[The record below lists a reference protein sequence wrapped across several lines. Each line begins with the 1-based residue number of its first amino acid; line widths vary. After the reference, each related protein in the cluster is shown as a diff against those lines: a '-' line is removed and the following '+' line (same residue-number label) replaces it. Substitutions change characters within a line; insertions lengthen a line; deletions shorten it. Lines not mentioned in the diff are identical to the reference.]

1 MMYKVL
7 IVEDEEMIRKGL
19 RYTFP
24 WESLDLIVVGEA
36 SNGVEGLS
44 KIDELNPDVVIL
56 DINMPMMNG
65 ITMLEKSLSDHNYAA
80 IILSGYDEFNLAKQ
94 AIHLGATDY
103 LLKPVNNDELTAAL
117 EKAKEEAIIKKQY
130 IPLIKDTTSPHSLE
144 KIHLNLIKDMPSS
157 SKHVAKMISYIKENY
172 NQRISIQDLVDILQ
186 LSSTYL
192 NQEFKK
198 ETSYTFNDYVNRY
211 RIKKAITL
219 MKNGDEKIYN
229 IAYAV
234 GFKDYRYFINVFK
247 KYTNS
252 IPSNFIDYF
261 KHNNP

>member
-1 MMYKVL
+1 MYKVL

-192 NQEFKK
+192 N
-198 ETSYTFNDYVNRY
+198 RY